1 MKDMGPRVVWTALL
15 LGSSVSALSAQVS
28 TAAGGRTEA
37 PASRLEK
44 GNDREVSV
52 GDSMVSGAFIR
63 PYRNLWKLNYRKPT
77 GESMDAATWSD
88 EVEEI
93 TLGSRH
99 LLKRTQ
105 IAKYVNGGG
114 STLINV
120 FDAKTFEP
128 VSRDFRRK
136 NGMFN
141 HVDFDRG
148 SIRFERAEAPGT
160 DIKRG
165 TVRLEKPVF
174 DFYGG
179 LYGLLIAGFPLK
191 PGYSATLPSLDEST
205 DDVRPATFKVLRREM
220 VEAGPG
226 QKVKAWVVECED
238 DGMMTFWLTKE
249 APYVIRL
256 VYVNRQGLV
265 STYSMM

>member
-1 MKDMGPRVVWTALL
+1 MRGKLTFQMITATWVVFMLNSFS
-15 LGSSVSALSAQVS
+15 LGQAEQSKPV
-28 TAAGGRTEA
+28 
-37 PASRLEK
+37 
-44 GNDREVSV
+44 NV
-52 GDSMVSGAFIR
+52 GDPLIDASFIR
-63 PYRNLWKLNYRKPT
+63 PYKNLWKLTYTKPT

-93 TLGSRH
+93 TIESRR
-99 LLKRTQ
+99 LFKRTQ
-105 IAKYVNGGG
+105 VAKYKNGGS

-120 FDAKTFEP
+120 FDAKTFAP

-141 HVDFDRG
+141 HIDFASG
-148 SIRFERAEAPGT
+148 SISFQRADAPGT
-160 DIKRG
+160 DIKQG
-165 TVRLEKPVF
+165 TVKLDRPVY

-179 LYGLLIAGFPLK
+179 LYGLLIAAFPLK
-191 PGYSATLPSLDEST
+191 SGYSATFPSLDEDT
-205 DDVRPATFKVLRREM
+205 DNIRPATFKVLREEM

-226 QKVKAWVVECED
+226 KQVKAWVVECED

-256 VYVNRQGLV
+256 VYVNRQGII
-265 STYSMM
+265 STYSMI